1 MDTSDNKN
9 PLQQGDNI
17 PPQTPSASPQ
27 TNGNGES
34 GSQYETDILA
44 PEDLDSRWTRWQCGV
59 CNYTYEGSKPLKK
72 CPKCGNED
80 EEKFLDVD

>member
-1 MDTSDNKN
+1 MDTSNNQN
-9 PLQQGDNI
+9 PLQQGNN
-17 PPQTPSASPQ
+17 PPVQNTPVPPAI
-27 TNGNGES
+27 NGES
-34 GSQYETDILA
+34 GSQYENDALA